1 MSDIFASIR
10 NKWTNLFAFG
20 ALNIVLAFTWF
31 VILDLVLELLAE
43 GDWFGWLVLGFAIF
57 LSVVIAFTIYRAA
70 VEQTW
75 SSWAKGS

>member
-20 ALNIVLAFTWF
+20 ALNIVLVITWF
-31 VILDLVLELLAE
+31 GIIDFVQERLAE
-43 GDWFGWLVLGFAIF
+43 GDWLGWLMLTAGVLLTIW
-57 LSVVIAFTIYRAA
+57 VVLTVYRAA

-75 SSWAKGS
+75 ASWTEGS